1 MRKQMK
7 SCPFG
12 RGFFIFPNMCPLGTQ
27 RKELAEMTAKQIRLI
42 RRLHEMTRTQFADRV
57 GLSVSLIKKLE
68 RGERNITERSR
79 RMIMQAFG
87 LTAAQLEKLNEI
99 KEMIE
104 NGG

>member
-1 MRKQMK
+1 MK
-7 SCPFG
+7 SCLFG
-12 RGFFIFPNMCPLGTQ
+12 RGFFIFSQYVPIKYTNTQ

-87 LTAAQLEKLNEI
+87 LTTAQLEKLNEL

>member
-1 MRKQMK
+1 
-7 SCPFG
+7 
-12 RGFFIFPNMCPLGTQ
+12 
-27 RKELAEMTAKQIRLI
+27 MTAKQIRLI
-42 RRLHEMTRTQFADRV
+42 RRLHEMTRAQFADRV

-79 RMIMQAFG
+79 RKIMQAFG
-87 LTAAQLEKLNEI
+87 LTTAQLEKLNETI

>member
-1 MRKQMK
+1 MK
-7 SCPFG
+7 KANEVVSIRARLFY
-12 RGFFIFPNMCPLGTQ
+12 FANMCPLGTQ

-42 RRLHEMTRTQFADRV
+42 RRLHEMTRAQFADRV